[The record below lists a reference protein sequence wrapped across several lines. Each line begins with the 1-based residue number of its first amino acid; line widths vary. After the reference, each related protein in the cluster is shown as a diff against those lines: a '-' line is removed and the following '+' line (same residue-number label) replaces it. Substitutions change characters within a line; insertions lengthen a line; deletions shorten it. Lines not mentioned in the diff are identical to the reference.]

1 MKQTLI
7 LRPSGPEEALKRH
20 LLGEGHQERHVLGA
34 DHLELCAKW
43 NVQVSLLV
51 DPLPFHSTIILD
63 TFYQTFCFPLFF
75 LERQS
80 YSYASR
86 LEYEPV
92 NVTGTS
98 TRAGS
103 FTNSSAPLQGSGVGH
118 SWNPPKPGS
127 NPLTLLSN
135 RGPPAPLS
143 DLGPSTPPGTS
154 YPVSSAPTSEGVD
167 PIQPAGGSATE
178 MRKPFL
184 AVYVVFSMPLPAS
197 LLKAMIGHIN
207 TLLKVS
213 ERDLNIAQK
222 KNGVI

>member
-1 MKQTLI
+1 MCQV
-7 LRPSGPEEALKRH
+7 
-20 LLGEGHQERHVLGA
+20 ERAGVPT
-34 DHLELCAKW
+34 C
-43 NVQVSLLV
+43 V

-63 TFYQTFCFPLFF
+63 TFYQTFCFSLFF

-127 NPLTLLSN
+127 NPLTLLS
-135 RGPPAPLS
+135 
-143 DLGPSTPPGTS
+143 DLGPPTPGTS

-167 PIQPAGGSATE
+167 PIQPGGSATE